1 MVLKNIFSDSPL
13 QPKEEKKKSLK
24 KIEAKPKP
32 TSSLNGAITPIKPIT
47 TRLGIYFFE
56 FCIYLS
62 FSFVKMTIIPPVYSQ
77 SQLETLKSLDQ
88 LNQPGLVLLPSPQPQ
103 LLNGTST
110 KPKTE
115 RSYVKIEK
123 NTKPKVSFR
132 NKNYGFSKI
141 YFRMK
146 PLNESLSHQRSE
158 SGTTER
164 KELFLRP

>member
-1 MVLKNIFSDSPL
+1 MTFSDSPL

-47 TRLGIYFFE
+47 TRLKITFFRI
-56 FCIYLS
+56 FDS
-62 FSFVKMTIIPPVYSQ
+62 FIFLSFVKMTIIPPVYSQ

-88 LNQPGLVLLPSPQPQ
+88 LNQPGLVLLPSPQPR
-103 LLNGTST
+103 LLNGTSP

-123 NTKPKVSFR
+123 NTKPKVS
-132 NKNYGFSKI
+132 S
-141 YFRMK
+141 
-146 PLNESLSHQRSE
+146 
-158 SGTTER
+158 
-164 KELFLRP
+164 